1 MLEMNNIGFLVSRL
15 ADSDHDWRASLFEI
29 LQSPDVEEI
38 HGNPQLHRVSFI
50 LKRARMREQNSITL
64 VLETFG
70 LPDLITALERLTP
83 DQELKTYGVKNTTY
97 VGSCFVLDDRIV
109 GCEFVKRGASKTTP
123 FAG

>member
-1 MLEMNNIGFLVSRL
+1 MLQP
-15 ADSDHDWRASLFEI
+15 SDM
-29 LQSPDVEEI
+29 EEI

-50 LKRARMREQNSITL
+50 LQRARMREQNSIKL

-70 LPDLITALERLTP
+70 LPDLITPLERLTP
-83 DQELKTYGVKNTTY
+83 DQELKIYGVKNTTD

-109 GCEFVKRGASKTTP
+109 GCEFVKRGVSKTTP